1 MHRVTWTQVREPVQ
15 VVLGKP
21 ATSLVELSHTD
32 LLEDS
37 ALAMAMAVQ
46 PRGVG
51 CMLCTWD
58 GAESR
63 LGWWAGDGRSDKRD
77 SICY

>member
-1 MHRVTWTQVREPVQ
+1 MMPRAQSGVDKVREPVQ
-15 VVLGKP
+15 VVLGKLV
-21 ATSLVELSHTD
+21 TSLVELSHTD

-63 LGWWAGDGRSDKRD
+63 LGWWAGDGRSD
-77 SICY
+77 